1 MTARRIL
8 VVDDNPDAADAVAV
22 LLEIEGHE
30 VRTAHSGRAALVEAR
45 AWTPDVMVLDIGLP
59 DMDGYELARRVVAL
73 GITPVPLLI
82 ALSGYGGSGDIRLAR
97 EAGFSHHLLKPVEPD
112 TDGTTSGSLHRG
124 WVALRG
130 SLAGYTDQAMLDECE
145 RGEDAA
151 LARYRA
157 ALREG
162 TLPEPLRALVARQQL
177 GVQANHDQIKRLR
190 DSVRANG

>member
-1 MTARRIL
+1 MSTTNDDIVDTLNDLIATSRDGELGFTACAERVTSSELRRL
-8 VVDDNPDAADAVAV
+8 F
-22 LLEIEGHE
+22 LQ
-30 VRTAHSGRAALVEAR
+30 RAAECKQAAEELR
-45 AWTPDVMVLDIGLP
+45 PYVLQ
-59 DMDGYELARRVVAL
+59 
-73 GITPVPLLI
+73 
-82 ALSGYGGSGDIRLAR
+82 YGG
-97 EAGFSHHLLKPVEPD
+97 EPE

-124 WVALRG
+124 WVAVRG

-151 LARYRA
+151 LGRYRA